1 MNLSDLMGSPIG
13 QSIVKNVAGQFGLD
27 EKQASAAVST
37 AIPAILG
44 GMSKNVQT
52 PKGAE
57 SLNKALETKHDGSL
71 LENLGGLLGG
81 GNMDALMKD
90 GGGILG
96 HIFGNQVDNVQNE
109 LAKKAGI
116 SSDKMGSIVKML
128 APIVMAYLGKE
139 KSSKNLSAGALGGLL
154 EGVLGSGAK
163 KKGGGLLDVV
173 TGFLDKD
180 KDGSALDDV
189 IGMFSKKK

>member
-13 QSIVKNVAGQFGLD
+13 QSIVKNVAEQFGLN
-27 EKQASAAVST
+27 EKQASTAVNT
-37 AIPAILG
+37 AIPAILS

-52 PKGAE
+52 PEGAE

-71 LENLGGLLGG
+71 LDNLGGLLGG

-96 HIFGNQVDNVQNE
+96 HIFGNQVDDVQNG

-116 SSDKMGSIVKML
+116 SSDKMGSIIKML

-139 KSSKNLSAGALGGLL
+139 KSSKNLSGGALGGLL
-154 EGVLGSGAK
+154 EGVLGDGAK
-163 KKGGGLLDVV
+163 KKGGGLLNVV

-189 IGMFSKKK
+189 IGMFTKKK